1 MKILYLSD
9 KMSQTLSSGISKFT
23 TPAPLCLHTFLHRMN
38 TSGVEIWPIL
48 KKTNDIFWTWKANIA
63 KIIIAVDYFC
73 KSLRCRCLTGF
84 PIYLGFWI
92 CHGSEYVRVLNMPRF
107 WIQDTL
113 RQSETLGQS
122 ETTDLSSIIF
132 LIDSTFESTTI
143 KFLGLGQY
151 FIHNLLR

>member
-92 CHGSEYVRVLNMPRF
+92 CHGSEYAKVLNTGYPEAK
-107 WIQDTL
+107 WDTGTK
-113 RQSETLGQS
+113 RDNWS
-122 ETTDLSSIIF
+122 
-132 LIDSTFESTTI
+132 
-143 KFLGLGQY
+143 
-151 FIHNLLR
+151 FIHNISHR

>member
-1 MKILYLSD
+1 
-9 KMSQTLSSGISKFT
+9 MSQTLSSGISKFT

-73 KSLRCRCLTGF
+73 KTLRCRCLTGF
-84 PIYLGFWI
+84 PIYLGFRA
-92 CHGSEYVRVLNMPRF
+92 CQDSEYVRVLNMPRF
-107 WIQDTL
+107 WIQDAL

-122 ETTDLSSIIF
+122 QTIDLSSIIF
-132 LIDSTFESTTI
+132 LIDSIFESTTI

-151 FIHNLLR
+151 FIHSLLRKVNNCRL

>member
-38 TSGVEIWPIL
+38 TSGVKIRPIL
-48 KKTNDIFWTWKANIA
+48 KKTNDIYWTWKANIA

-73 KSLRCRCLTGF
+73 KTFRCRCLTGF